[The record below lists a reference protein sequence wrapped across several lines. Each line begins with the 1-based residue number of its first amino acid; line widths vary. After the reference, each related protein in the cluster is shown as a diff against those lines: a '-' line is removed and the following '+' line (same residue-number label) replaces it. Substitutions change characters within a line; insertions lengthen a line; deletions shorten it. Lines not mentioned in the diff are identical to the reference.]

1 MKRKT
6 SPRLAASPPPSARLP
21 SAPRETEPVLWG
33 QGWQQRLFERVD
45 VASIALFRAAF
56 GLLMLWHVLQYL
68 WGGRLERSYLT
79 PVFFFKYPGFEWV
92 ERAAPE
98 TMKLVFGAMAVSA
111 LLIALGLAYRAAC
124 AAFCLG
130 HTYMLLLDAAQYQ
143 NHLYLISLL
152 AFLMILIPAHRA
164 FSLDVLWNP
173 KLRSDTI
180 PAWCLWL
187 LRLQLGIPYFY
198 GGLAKLNA
206 DWLVRAQPMRLWLR
220 EGTEGGLRLAAFREP
235 WAAYAFSWGG
245 MLFDLLV
252 IPALLWRRTR
262 IPAMILTLLFH
273 LTNSELFTIGIFP
286 WLMIAALG
294 LYLRPGWPR
303 RLGLIGSSRREPS
316 NARNE
321 PSLAPAPARRVV
333 VLGFLAAWAAFQLLV
348 PFRHFLYP
356 GNVDWTEEGHRFSW
370 RMKLRDKRGD
380 IRLATL
386 DPASGKL
393 VPLTDLDAV
402 VTERQRRMM
411 EHDPEM
417 MRELARHVA
426 GRLREAG
433 FGNVEVHAITS
444 ISFNGRNKQPL
455 VDPKVDLAS
464 VRGTDW
470 IEPLRN

>member
-1 MKRKT
+1 MV
-6 SPRLAASPPPSARLP
+6 LP
-21 SAPRETEPVLWG
+21 
-33 QGWQQRLFERVD
+33 WQQRLFEPVD

-68 WGGRLERSYLT
+68 WGGRLERSYLA

-98 TMKLVFGAMAVSA
+98 TMKLIFGAMAVSA
-111 LLIALGLAYRAAC
+111 VLIALGLAYRAAC

-130 HTYMLLLDAAQYQ
+130 HTYMFFLDAAQYQ

-164 FSLDVLWNP
+164 FSLDALWRP

-198 GGLAKLNA
+198 GGLAKINA
-206 DWLVRAQPMRLWLR
+206 DWLLRAQPMRLWLR
-220 EGTEGGLRLAAFREP
+220 EGTEGGLRLPVFREA
-235 WAAYAFSWGG
+235 WAAYVFSWGG
-245 MLFDLLV
+245 MLFDVLV

-262 IPAMILTLLFH
+262 VPALVLTIAFH

-303 RLGLIGSSRREPS
+303 RAGLVGRSRREP
-316 NARNE
+316 AR
-321 PSLAPAPARRVV
+321 PPGVRSMPWMPGPARRAA
-333 VLGFLAAWAAFQLLV
+333 VLGFLAAWGAFQLLF

-380 IRLATL
+380 IRFAAL

-393 VPLTDLDAV
+393 QALTELDAV

-417 MRELARHVA
+417 MRELARHLA

-444 ISFNGRNKQPL
+444 ISFNGRRKQPL
-455 VDPKVDLAS
+455 VDPEADLAS
-464 VRGTDW
+464 VRSTGW

>member
-6 SPRLAASPPPSARLP
+6 SPRPAPAPAPSSVPPAGAGETVPSLR
-21 SAPRETEPVLWG
+21 
-33 QGWQQRLFERVD
+33 RLFAPVD
-45 VASIALFRAAF
+45 IASIALFRAAF

-68 WGGRLERSYLT
+68 WGGRLERAYLT

-98 TMKLVFGAMAVSA
+98 TMKLIFGAMAVSA
-111 LLIALGLAYRAAC
+111 LLIAVGLAYRAAC
-124 AAFCLG
+124 AALCLG
-130 HTYMLLLDAAQYQ
+130 HTYMFLLDTAQYQ

-152 AFLMILIPAHRA
+152 AFLMILVPAHRS
-164 FSLDVLWNP
+164 FSLEAAWRP

-187 LRLQLGIPYFY
+187 LRFQLGIPYFY

-206 DWLVRAQPMRLWLR
+206 DWLLRAQPMRLWLK
-220 EGTEGGLRLAAFREP
+220 EGTEGGLRLPAFKEA

-252 IPALLWRRTR
+252 VPALMWRRTR
-262 IPAMILTLLFH
+262 VPALILTVSFH
-273 LTNSELFTIGIFP
+273 LTNSELFTIGVFP

-294 LYLRPGWPR
+294 LYLPPSWPR
-303 RLGLIGSSRREPS
+303 RLGLIGRSRRPS
-316 NARNE
+316 PGAAT
-321 PSLAPAPARRVV
+321 APAEPRPAWRAA
-333 VLGFLAAWAAFQLLV
+333 VLALLVAWGAFQLLF

-380 IRLATL
+380 IRFVAL
-386 DPASGKL
+386 DPASGKAF
-393 VPLTDLDAV
+393 PLSDLDAV

-417 MRELARHVA
+417 MHELARHLA
-426 GRLREAG
+426 RRLREAG
-433 FGNVEVHAITS
+433 FGEVEIHAATS
-444 ISFNGRNKQPL
+444 ISFNGRRKQPL
-455 VDPKVDLAS
+455 VDPEADLAR
-464 VRGTDW
+464 VQGNGW